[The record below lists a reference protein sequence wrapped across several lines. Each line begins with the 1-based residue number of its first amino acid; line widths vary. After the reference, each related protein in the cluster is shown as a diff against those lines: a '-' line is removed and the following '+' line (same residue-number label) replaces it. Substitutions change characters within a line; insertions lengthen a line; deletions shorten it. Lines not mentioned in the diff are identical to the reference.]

1 MEIEFLDKFPN
12 CPLLSEISFRHFPA
26 AQVAKKKATVTGQQ
40 NADFLFHF
48 HLPLIELINTLIAF
62 AISRRGKLNRTK
74 VVATGRYF
82 IVMRS
87 RRKALQNC
95 TLMTN
100 LDTYMR
106 GHTRP

>member
-62 AISRRGKLNRTK
+62 AISRIRWTELKWLRQADILLLCVRAAK
-74 VVATGRYF
+74 HF
-82 IVMRS
+82 KI
-87 RRKALQNC
+87 AL
-95 TLMTN
+95 
-100 LDTYMR
+100 
-106 GHTRP
+106 